1 MSGAANPNQAMVQ
14 KAMPQQGGPSP
25 SYVNATTTADMQGGK
40 YAGAVNPLLQ
50 QVPQTL
56 KSSVA
61 DNPYQQAADAQ
72 KAAIQGTQA
81 AMNYRPMMVRPTGY
95 QAQGYGATG
104 YNATMQGGP
113 NSAASQMSNYTNPYE
128 NQVVQA
134 TLRDIESGRQT
145 AMNNVGAQATSANA
159 FGGSRHALVEAETN
173 KAYTQQALDAAAK
186 MRQQGFNTAI
196 GAAQFDV
203 GQQQSVNAA
212 NQMAA
217 NAAAQFGAGAANT
230 AAQFG
235 ASAANAAGQYN
246 ASNQMTAQ
254 QLNQMAGMN
263 ANTQNLNAANQ
274 LSNLGNQSFNYGNQL
289 NEQQMQQGAMQQA
302 MVQQLMNAA
311 KQQFAGYA
319 GQPNASMNTFLSGI
333 SGMPNMGG
341 TNTQNNAGLFNY
353 LQVLG
358 SMG

>member
-1 MSGAANPNQAMVQ
+1 MSGAANPAMNQA
-14 KAMPQQGGPSP
+14 
-25 SYVNATTTADMQGGK
+25 
-40 YAGAVNPLLQ
+40 AVA
-50 QVPQTL
+50 
-56 KSSVA
+56 S
-61 DNPYQQAADAQ
+61 NPYQQAADAQ
-72 KAAIQGTQA
+72 KAAISGTQA
-81 AMNYRPMMVRPTGY
+81 SMGYRPMMVRPTGY
-95 QAQGYGATG
+95 QAQGYG
-104 YNATMQGGP
+104 ATMQGGP

-145 AMNNVGAQATSANA
+145 AMNNVGAQATNANA
-159 FGGSRHALVEAETN
+159 FGGSRHGLVEAETN

-203 GQQQSVNAA
+203 GQQQAVNAA

-217 NAAAQFGAGAANT
+217 NQAAQFGATAANT
-230 AAQFG
+230 ANQFG
-235 ASAANAAGQYN
+235 AQQG
-246 ASNQMTAQ
+246 MTAQ
-254 QLNQMAGMN
+254 QLNQAAGMN
-263 ANTQNLNAANQ
+263 ANTQNLAAANQ
-274 LSNLGNQSFNYGNQL
+274 MANLGNQSFGYGNQL
-289 NEQQMQQGAMQQA
+289 NQQQMQQGAMQQA

-319 GQPNASMNTFLSGI
+319 GQPNTSMNTFLSGI

-341 TNTQNNAGLFNY
+341 TNTQNNPGLFNY